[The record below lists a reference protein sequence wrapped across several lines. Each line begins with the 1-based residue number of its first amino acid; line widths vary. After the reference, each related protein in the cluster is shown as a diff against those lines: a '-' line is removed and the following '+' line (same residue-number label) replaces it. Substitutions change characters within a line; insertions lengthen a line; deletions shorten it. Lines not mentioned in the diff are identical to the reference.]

1 MLSWARQIGCV
12 NSTSPSAYIRPRVAV
27 ALLPCDADERL
38 CSRPLHLEM
47 LPMRVQDGT

>member
-12 NSTSPSAYIRPRVAV
+12 NSTPPSAYIRPRVAV
-27 ALLPCDADERL
+27 ALLP